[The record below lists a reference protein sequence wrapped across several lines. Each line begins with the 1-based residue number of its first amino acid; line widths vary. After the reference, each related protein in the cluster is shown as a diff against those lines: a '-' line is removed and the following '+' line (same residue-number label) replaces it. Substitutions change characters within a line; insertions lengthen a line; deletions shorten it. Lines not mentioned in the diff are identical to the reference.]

1 MVAQMARIIAI
12 ANQKGGVG
20 KTTTTINLGATL
32 AVADMKVLIVDADP
46 QGNSTSG
53 LGLRGKFR
61 RSLYHALILSDPVND
76 IILDTPEL
84 LNLKVLPSEKAL
96 VAAEIELVDLP
107 GREFKLKTLLE
118 SVSADYDYILI
129 DCPPSLGLLTLNALA
144 AADSVLVP
152 IQCEYFAL
160 EGVSE
165 LWDTLERVRRT
176 INPGLA
182 VEGFLLTMFDE
193 RTNLSS
199 QVMSDLRRFLGAQ
212 VFTTIIP
219 RNVRLAE
226 APSHGKPIIL
236 YDIRSKGAESYV
248 RLAKEVINNVKKG
261 AGQGA

>member
-1 MVAQMARIIAI
+1 MGRIIAI

-32 AVADMKVLIVDADP
+32 AVADMRVLIIDADP

-53 LGLRGKFR
+53 LGLRGRSR
-61 RSLYHALILSDPVND
+61 RSFYHALIMNESLANIS
-76 IILDTPEL
+76 LDTEL
-84 LNLKVLPSEKAL
+84 PNLKVIPSEKTL

-107 GREFKLKTLLE
+107 DREFKLKALLE
-118 SVSADYDYILI
+118 PFAMNFDYILI

-144 AADSVLVP
+144 AADSVLIP

-165 LWDTLERVRRT
+165 LWDTLVRVRRT
-176 INPGLA
+176 INPSLT

-193 RTNLSS
+193 RTNLST
-199 QVMSDLRRFLGAQ
+199 QVMSDLRDFLGSQ

-248 RLAKEVINNVKKG
+248 RLAKEVIDNVKKG
-261 AGQGA
+261 ARQGT

>member
-1 MVAQMARIIAI
+1 MARIIAI

-61 RSLYHALILSDPVND
+61 KSFYHALIMSESLDGM
-76 IILDTPEL
+76 ILDTEL

-107 GREFKLKTLLE
+107 GREFKLKALLK
-118 SVSADYDYILI
+118 SVSADYDYVLI

-144 AADSVLVP
+144 AADSVLIP

-165 LWDTLERVRRT
+165 LWDTLVRVRRT

-199 QVMSDLRRFLGAQ
+199 QVMSDLRDVLGSQ
-212 VFTTIIP
+212 VFTTVIP

>member
-1 MVAQMARIIAI
+1 MARIIAI

-32 AVADMKVLIVDADP
+32 AVADMKVLIIDADP

-53 LGLRGKFR
+53 LGLRGKSR
-61 RSLYHALILSDPVND
+61 RSFYHSLILSEPLSSVS
-76 IILDTPEL
+76 LDTEL
-84 LNLKVLPSEKAL
+84 PNLRVIPSEKTL
-96 VAAEIELVDLP
+96 VAAEIELVDVP
-107 GREFKLKTLLE
+107 DREFKLKSLLSSYAQE
-118 SVSADYDYILI
+118 FDYVLI

-144 AADSVLVP
+144 AADSVLIP

-165 LWDTLERVRRT
+165 LWDTLVRVRRT
-176 INPGLA
+176 INSSLT

-199 QVMSDLRRFLGAQ
+199 QVMSDLRDFLGSQ

>member
-1 MVAQMARIIAI
+1 MARIIAI

-32 AVADMKVLIVDADP
+32 AVADMKVLIIDADP

-53 LGLRGKFR
+53 LGLRGKAR
-61 RSLYHALILSDPVND
+61 KSLYQAVIMDEPLASIC
-76 IILDTPEL
+76 LDTEL
-84 LNLKVLPSEKAL
+84 PNLKIIPSEKTL
-96 VAAEIELVDLP
+96 VAAEIELVDVP
-107 GREFKLKTLLE
+107 EREFRLKSLLRPLSE
-118 SVSADYDYILI
+118 NFDYILI

-144 AADSVLVP
+144 AADSVLIP

-165 LWDTLERVRRT
+165 LWDTLGRVRRT

-182 VEGFLLTMFDE
+182 VEGVLLTMFDE
-193 RTNLSS
+193 RTNLST
-199 QVMSDLRRFLGAQ
+199 QVESDLRDFLGTQ

-261 AGQGA
+261 TGQGT

>member
-1 MVAQMARIIAI
+1 MARIIAI

-53 LGLRGKFR
+53 LGLRGTFR
-61 RSLYHALILSDPVND
+61 RSFYHALIMSEPIDGM
-76 IILDTPEL
+76 ILDTEL
-84 LNLKVLPSEKAL
+84 LNLKVLPSEKTL
-96 VAAEIELVDLP
+96 VAAEIELVDIP
-107 GREFKLKTLLE
+107 GREFKLKALLK
-118 SVSADYDYILI
+118 SVAVDYDYVLI

-144 AADSVLVP
+144 AADSVLIP

-165 LWDTLERVRRT
+165 LWDTLVRVRRT

-182 VEGFLLTMFDE
+182 IEGFLLTMFDE

-199 QVMSDLRRFLGAQ
+199 QVMSDLRDVLGSQ

>member
-1 MVAQMARIIAI
+1 MARIIAI

-61 RSLYHALILSDPVND
+61 KSFYNALIMSESLDGM
-76 IILDTPEL
+76 ILDTEL
-84 LNLKVLPSEKAL
+84 LNLKVLPSEKTL

-107 GREFKLKTLLE
+107 GREFKLKALLK
-118 SVSADYDYILI
+118 SLAGNYDYVLI
-129 DCPPSLGLLTLNALA
+129 DCPPSLGLLTWHALA
-144 AADSVLVP
+144 AADSVLIP

-165 LWDTLERVRRT
+165 LWDTLVRVRRT
-176 INPGLA
+176 INPELA

-199 QVMSDLRRFLGAQ
+199 QVMSDLRDVLGSQ

-261 AGQGA
+261 AGQWA

>member
-1 MVAQMARIIAI
+1 MARIIAI

-32 AVADMKVLIVDADP
+32 AVADMKVLIVDSDP

-53 LGLRGKFR
+53 LGLRGRFR
-61 RSLYHALILSDPVND
+61 RSFYHALIMSEPLDGM
-76 IILDTPEL
+76 ILDTEL
-84 LNLKVLPSEKAL
+84 PNLKVLPSEKTL

-107 GREFKLKTLLE
+107 GREFKMKTLLKA
-118 SVSADYDYILI
+118 VSEDYDYVLI

-144 AADSVLVP
+144 AADSVLIP

-182 VEGFLLTMFDE
+182 IEGFLLTMFDE

-199 QVMSDLRRFLGAQ
+199 QVMSDLRDFLGSQ

>member
-1 MVAQMARIIAI
+1 MARIIAI
-12 ANQKGGVG
+12 VNQKGGVG

-32 AVADMKVLIVDADP
+32 AVADMKVLIIDADP
-46 QGNSTSG
+46 QGNATSG
-53 LGLRGKFR
+53 LGLRGRAR
-61 RSLYHALILSDPVND
+61 RSFYHALIMDEPLAGLS
-76 IILDTPEL
+76 LDTEL
-84 LNLKVLPSEKAL
+84 PNLKIIPSEKTL
-96 VAAEIELVDLP
+96 VAAEIELVDVQN
-107 GREFKLKTLLE
+107 REFRLKALLGP
-118 SVSADYDYILI
+118 VARDFDYVLI

-165 LWDTLERVRRT
+165 LWDTLVRVRRT
-176 INPGLA
+176 INPNLT
-182 VEGFLLTMFDE
+182 VEGFLLTMFDD
-193 RTNLSS
+193 RTNLST
-199 QVMSDLRRFLGAQ
+199 QVMSDLRDVLGSQ

-248 RLAKEVINNVKKG
+248 RLAKEVINNVKKS
-261 AGQGA
+261 AGEGT

>member
-1 MVAQMARIIAI
+1 MARIIAI

-20 KTTTTINLGATL
+20 KTTTAINLGATL
-32 AVADMKVLIVDADP
+32 AVADAKVLVVDSDP

-53 LGLRGKFR
+53 FGLRGKFH
-61 RSLYHALILSDPVND
+61 RSFYHALIAGEPLSA
-76 IILDTPEL
+76 ISLETEL
-84 LNLKVLPSEKAL
+84 PNLRVIPSEKAL

-107 GREFKLKTLLE
+107 DRELRLKTLLRPFAE
-118 SVSADYDYILI
+118 SFDYVLI

-165 LWDTLERVRRT
+165 LWDTLVRVRRS

-199 QVMSDLRRFLGAQ
+199 QVMNDLREFLGPQ
-212 VFTTIIP
+212 VFSTVIP

-226 APSHGKPIIL
+226 APSYGKPIIL
-236 YDIRSKGAESYV
+236 YDIKSKGAESYV

>member
-1 MVAQMARIIAI
+1 MARIIAI

-53 LGLRGKFR
+53 LGLRGTFR
-61 RSLYHALILSDPVND
+61 RSFYHALIMSEPLDGM
-76 IILDTPEL
+76 ILDTEL
-84 LNLKVLPSEKAL
+84 INLKVLPSEKTL

-107 GREFKLKTLLE
+107 GREFKLKALLK
-118 SVSADYDYILI
+118 SVAADYDYVLI

-144 AADSVLVP
+144 AADSVLIP

-165 LWDTLERVRRT
+165 LWDTLVRVRRT

-182 VEGFLLTMFDE
+182 IEGFLLTMFDE

-199 QVMSDLRRFLGAQ
+199 QVMSDLRDVLGSQ